1 MKGRKEGGVGEEGKA
16 RTVKEDRVQK
26 QWKRGNRKEGRK
38 GATYA
43 SFSREVGEGEE
54 NVHQKVPWQ
63 LRNEKF
69 Q

>member
-1 MKGRKEGGVGEEGKA
+1 
-16 RTVKEDRVQK
+16 VQK